1 MAPMNQTRSHFLLLL
16 ALAALAVFM
25 AGCGPNSGP
34 PRIVGQ
40 PVNQTAPEGES
51 AIFGVQAQGEQPLKY
66 QWRKN
71 GVDIYAG
78 TFPNYATPP
87 LTPADNGAKFDVVI
101 SNSKGSV
108 TSQTAT
114 VTVKITAPPP
124 PPPPPPGAK
133 AKKPKKKVRRRRRR

>member
-1 MAPMNQTRSHFLLLL
+1 MAPMSQTRPHFSPLL
-16 ALAALAVFM
+16 ALAALAVFI
-25 AGCGPNSGP
+25 AGCGPHSGP

-51 AIFGVQAQGEQPLKY
+51 AIFGVQAEGELPLKY

-71 GVDIYAG
+71 GADIYAG

-101 SNSKGSV
+101 SNAKGSV
-108 TSQTAT
+108 TSRPVT

-124 PPPPPPGAK
+124 PPPPPAAK
-133 AKKPKKKVRRRRRR
+133 AKKAKKKVRRRRRR